1 MKMDLNDAEQLQRI
15 VVAPL
20 IAAVRAE
27 MQTLIGR
34 VDSVEGDVKSMA
46 DDVAKLKSNQSKALV
61 GWTLLVTLVSA
72 GVTWAKVAIFG

>member
-20 IAAVRAE
+20 IEAVRSE
-27 MQTLIGR
+27 MKNI
-34 VDSVEGDVKSMA
+34 VGDVSGLKA
-46 DDVAKLKSNQSKALV
+46 DLAGVTADVAKLKSNQSKALV